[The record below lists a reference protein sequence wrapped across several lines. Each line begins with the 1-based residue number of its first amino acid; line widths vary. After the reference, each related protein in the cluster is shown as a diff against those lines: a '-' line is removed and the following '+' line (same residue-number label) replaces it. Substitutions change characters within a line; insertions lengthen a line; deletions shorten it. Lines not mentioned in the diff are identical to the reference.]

1 MMAKSRVIVE
11 FPDRP
16 AYDVRIGTGVA
27 VQLGSDV
34 RGLAAQASSCLVV
47 CDAESSSRCLPALR
61 DALAG
66 AGFRVSDIAIPAVD
80 PDDAWACMGELLGA
94 VAQLGL
100 EEGSPV
106 VVCAGVEA
114 SQLAAFAF
122 SLDASARPLV
132 LVPAS
137 LAAAMSLA
145 GVEAFEAD
153 AGFSAPLRVKAAPAF
168 ACIDPAVIACASG
181 EEADLGLYELEQA
194 AVYCDGEFGRWLS
207 DALGDIV
214 LGDEDALVLAI
225 TQVLAA
231 RADAIGRSIR
241 LR

>member
-1 MMAKSRVIVE
+1 MAKSRVIVE

-16 AYDVRIGTGVA
+16 PYDVRIGPGVA
-27 VQLGSDV
+27 AQLGSDV
-34 RGLAAQASSCLVV
+34 RALNARA
-47 CDAESSSRCLPALR
+47 SRCLVACDVESSTRCLPMLR

-66 AGFRVSDIAIPAVD
+66 AGLRVSDIVVPTVD
-80 PDDAWACMGELLGA
+80 PADAWACMGELLGA
-94 VAQLGL
+94 IAQIGL

-106 VVCAGVEA
+106 VVCAGVEV

-122 SLDASARPLV
+122 SLDASPRPLV

-137 LAAAMSLA
+137 LAAAMALA
-145 GVEAFEAD
+145 GVEGFEAD
-153 AGFSAPLRVKAAPAF
+153 AGFSSPLRVKAAPAF
-168 ACIDPAVIACASG
+168 ACIDPALLACAGG

-194 AVYCDGEFGRWLS
+194 AAAYCDGEFGRWLA

-214 LGDEDALVLAI
+214 SGDEDALVLAL